1 MKSNAKKPT
10 GAPPRPRTKP
20 AGVRRD
26 ELMDAAEALFIKNG
40 VAATSIDDIASLA
53 DVAKGT
59 FYLHFVSKDRLLADL
74 QQRFVARMHETL
86 VRAMN
91 RLGDDD
97 WVGRLD
103 AWVETSI
110 DRYLD
115 TADLHHVVFHEFTA
129 APKEPAHD
137 NRVVEELARL
147 LDAGVQ
153 AGAFK
158 TEEALV
164 TATMLFHALH
174 GLVHDSAT
182 GERPDRQR
190 LILCAREFSR
200 RAVGA

>member
-1 MKSNAKKPT
+1 MKSNARKTAETPT
-10 GAPPRPRTKP
+10 RPRTKP
-20 AGVRRD
+20 AAVRRD
-26 ELMDAAEALFIKNG
+26 ELMDAAEGLFVKNG
-40 VAATSIDDIASLA
+40 VAATSIDDIVVLA

-59 FYLHFVSKDRLLADL
+59 FYLHFASKDRLLAAL
-74 QQRFVARMHETL
+74 QQRFVARVHQSL
-86 VRAMN
+86 VLAMN
-91 RLGDDD
+91 RRRDDD

-110 DRYLD
+110 GGYIDH
-115 TADLHHVVFHEFTA
+115 ADLHHVVFHEFTA
-129 APKEPAHD
+129 DPKEPAHD

-158 TEEALV
+158 TDDAFV

-182 GERPDRQR
+182 GKRPNRQR
-190 LILCAREFSR
+190 LILLGKEFFR
-200 RAVGA
+200 RALEA

>member
-1 MKSNAKKPT
+1 MKLPA
-10 GAPPRPRTKP
+10 RPRTKP
-20 AGVRRD
+20 AEVRRD
-26 ELMDAAEALFIKNG
+26 ELMDAAEGLFIKNG
-40 VAATSIDDIASLA
+40 VAATSVDDIVALA

-59 FYLHFVSKDRLLADL
+59 FYLHFASKDRLLAAL
-74 QQRFVARMHETL
+74 QQRFVARVHQSL

-91 RLGDDD
+91 RRRDDD

-110 DRYLD
+110 GDYIEHV
-115 TADLHHVVFHEFTA
+115 DLHHVVFHEFTSD
-129 APKEPAHD
+129 PKEPAHD

-147 LDAGVQ
+147 LDAGAR

-158 TEEALV
+158 TEDAFI

-182 GERPDRQR
+182 GKRAHRRR
-190 LILCAREFSR
+190 LILRGKEFFR
-200 RAVGA
+200 RSVEA